1 MSAMIDKT
9 ALIAEFEQAYDEE
22 TAAGELK
29 AQAKVIMDGV
39 KERIEGYA
47 QECEVAQKYVQ
58 EAYMRFKKFKKK
70 KLKASDDDFYA
81 IMEAVDEHFIEEEEQ
96 ESKDK
101 KD

>member
-1 MSAMIDKT
+1 MSAMINREE
-9 ALIAEFEQAYDEE
+9 LVAEFEAAYEDEE
-22 TAAGELK
+22 AAGQLK

-81 IMEAVDEHFIEEEEQ
+81 IMEAVDEHFIEEEEL

-101 KD
+101 D

>member
-9 ALIAEFEQAYDEE
+9 ALIAEFEAAYDEE

-47 QECEVAQKYVQ
+47 EESEVAKKYVH
-58 EAYMRFKKFKKK
+58 EAYMRFKKFKQK
-70 KLKASDDDFYA
+70 KLKASDEDFYA
-81 IMEAVDEHFIEEEEQ
+81 IIEAIDEHFIEEEEA
-96 ESKDK
+96 EK